1 MDLNLI
7 SPYIRVAMYSELQA
21 PFKINTRIIFDYEI
35 ILIERGSWKLT
46 VEDKEYIC
54 NQSDVILI
62 RPNQAHKI
70 ESIGNITVSQPHI
83 HFDMQFDL
91 YSEDVYVS
99 FKNIHRFSDL
109 EKLMIRKDV
118 FEGTFLMSPIL
129 DIADFQKFKEL
140 FFDIID
146 IFQNKQSMYE
156 LKCKQK
162 MLELLYYVLQDN
174 LLYQCIKQKQFFNR
188 MALIKEYIDN
198 NFLSNITLR
207 GLALQFHYDL
217 YYISKQFKK
226 EYGISIIKYYNRIR
240 INVSK
245 EILLKTLS
253 VTRTAQYMNF
263 NSIYSFSRFFKKS
276 VGLSPSKYI
285 HTNEQLK

>member
-70 ESIGNITVSQPHI
+70 ESIGNITVCQPHI

-99 FKNIHRFSDL
+99 FKNIDRFSDS

-129 DIADFQKFKEL
+129 DIANFQKFKKV
-140 FFDIID
+140 F
-146 IFQNKQSMYE
+146 
-156 LKCKQK
+156 
-162 MLELLYYVLQDN
+162 
-174 LLYQCIKQKQFFNR
+174 
-188 MALIKEYIDN
+188 LI
-198 NFLSNITLR
+198 
-207 GLALQFHYDL
+207 
-217 YYISKQFKK
+217 
-226 EYGISIIKYYNRIR
+226 
-240 INVSK
+240 
-245 EILLKTLS
+245 
-253 VTRTAQYMNF
+253 
-263 NSIYSFSRFFKKS
+263 
-276 VGLSPSKYI
+276 
-285 HTNEQLK
+285 

>member
-1 MDLNLI
+1 
-7 SPYIRVAMYSELQA
+7 
-21 PFKINTRIIFDYEI
+21 
-35 ILIERGSWKLT
+35 
-46 VEDKEYIC
+46 
-54 NQSDVILI
+54 
-62 RPNQAHKI
+62 
-70 ESIGNITVSQPHI
+70 
-83 HFDMQFDL
+83 
-91 YSEDVYVS
+91 
-99 FKNIHRFSDL
+99 
-109 EKLMIRKDV
+109 
-118 FEGTFLMSPIL
+118 
-129 DIADFQKFKEL
+129 
-140 FFDIID
+140 
-146 IFQNKQSMYE
+146 MYE

-188 MALIKEYIDN
+188 MDSIKEYIDN

-217 YYISKQFKK
+217 FYISKQFKK

-240 INVSK
+240 INASK

-276 VGLSPSKYI
+276 VGLSPSEYI
-285 HTNEQLK
+285 YTNEQLK